1 MCVEEFDLANSRFD
15 ASIRSRSEVLPPQR
29 LAPAQK
35 AVVFFGLAEESTATP
50 EFLEFLRT
58 LFQFAVMSEKILIVE
73 DELDVAELLA
83 HHLRGEGFAVD
94 IVSNGRAALA
104 AVNNQPPALIVLDLM
119 LPEISGLD
127 LCRMIKSNP
136 GTRNLPIVMLSARI
150 EEIDRVL
157 GFELGADDYVVK
169 PFSPRE
175 LVLRIRAILRRLSQ
189 DKEKA
194 LLCVGDLVLDRSR
207 HEVRAA
213 DRVIDCT
220 ATEFKLLAVLM
231 ERQGRV
237 QDRDRLLS
245 DVWGYDSVIDTRT
258 VDTHMRRLRDK
269 LGPHGSYI
277 ETIRGFGYRLAPQEG
292 T

>member
-1 MCVEEFDLANSRFD
+1 M
-15 ASIRSRSEVLPPQR
+15 
-29 LAPAQK
+29 
-35 AVVFFGLAEESTATP
+35 
-50 EFLEFLRT
+50 
-58 LFQFAVMSEKILIVE
+58 MSEKIMIVE
-73 DELDVAELLA
+73 DEIDVAEMLA
-83 HHLRGEGFAVD
+83 HHLRGEGFSVE
-94 IVSNGRAALA
+94 IFTNGRVSLS
-104 AVNNQPPALIVLDLM
+104 AVKSQPPALIVLDLM

-136 GTRNLPIVMLSARI
+136 GTSSVPIVMLSARI

-175 LVLRIRAILRRLSQ
+175 MVLRIRAILRRLSQ
-189 DKEKA
+189 DKEQV
-194 LLCVGDLVLDRSR
+194 LLRVGELVLDRSR
-207 HEVRAA
+207 HEVKAA
-213 DRVIDCT
+213 ERVIDCT
-220 ATEFKLLAVLM
+220 ATEFKLLAILM

-237 QDRDRLLS
+237 QERDRLLT

-277 ETIRGFGYRLAPQEG
+277 ETIRGFGYRLAPQEER
-292 T
+292 

>member
-1 MCVEEFDLANSRFD
+1 
-15 ASIRSRSEVLPPQR
+15 
-29 LAPAQK
+29 
-35 AVVFFGLAEESTATP
+35 
-50 EFLEFLRT
+50 
-58 LFQFAVMSEKILIVE
+58 MSEKILIVE

-83 HHLRGEGFAVD
+83 HHLRKEGFAVA
-94 IVSNGRAALA
+94 IVGTGRAAFA
-104 AVNNQPPALIVLDLM
+104 AVKNESPALIVLDLM

-136 GTRNLPIVMLSARI
+136 ETENVPILMLSARI

-189 DKEKA
+189 DREQE
-194 LLCVGDLVLDRSR
+194 LLRVGELVLDRSR

-213 DRVIDCT
+213 NRVIDCT
-220 ATEFKLLAVLM
+220 ATEFKLLAILM
-231 ERQGRV
+231 EREGRV
-237 QDRDRLLS
+237 QERDRLLT

-277 ETIRGFGYRLAPQEG
+277 ETIRGFGYRLASQKLV
-292 T
+292 

>member
-1 MCVEEFDLANSRFD
+1 
-15 ASIRSRSEVLPPQR
+15 
-29 LAPAQK
+29 
-35 AVVFFGLAEESTATP
+35 
-50 EFLEFLRT
+50 
-58 LFQFAVMSEKILIVE
+58 MSEKILIVE
-73 DELDVAELLA
+73 DEIDVAELLA
-83 HHLRGEGFAVD
+83 HHLRGEGFSVE
-94 IVSNGRAALA
+94 IVTNGRIALA
-104 AVNNQPPALIVLDLM
+104 AVKAQTPALIVLDLM

-136 GTRNLPIVMLSARI
+136 VTRNVPIVMLSARI

-189 DKEKA
+189 DKEEV
-194 LLCVGDLVLDRSR
+194 LLRVGALVLDRSR

-213 DRVIDCT
+213 ERVIDCT
-220 ATEFKLLAVLM
+220 ATEFKLLAILM

-237 QDRDRLLS
+237 QERDRLLT

-269 LGPHGSYI
+269 LGTHGSYI
-277 ETIRGFGYRLAPQEG
+277 ETIRGFGYRLAPQEE

>member
-1 MCVEEFDLANSRFD
+1 M
-15 ASIRSRSEVLPPQR
+15 
-29 LAPAQK
+29 
-35 AVVFFGLAEESTATP
+35 
-50 EFLEFLRT
+50 
-58 LFQFAVMSEKILIVE
+58 MSEKILIVE
-73 DELDVAELLA
+73 DEVDVAELLA
-83 HHLRGEGFAVD
+83 HHLRGEGFSVE
-94 IVSNGRAALA
+94 IVTNGRTAFA
-104 AVNNQPPALIVLDLM
+104 AVKTQPPALIVLDLM

-136 GTRNLPIVMLSARI
+136 ATRNVPIVMLSARI

-189 DKEKA
+189 DKEEV
-194 LLCVGDLVLDRSR
+194 LLRVGELVLDRSR
-207 HEVRAA
+207 HEVKAA
-213 DRVIDCT
+213 ERMIECT
-220 ATEFKLLAVLM
+220 ATEFKLLAILM

-237 QDRDRLLS
+237 QERDRLLT

-269 LGPHGSYI
+269 LGPYGSYI
-277 ETIRGFGYRLAPQEG
+277 ETVRGFGYRLAPQQG
-292 T
+292 S

>member
-1 MCVEEFDLANSRFD
+1 M
-15 ASIRSRSEVLPPQR
+15 
-29 LAPAQK
+29 
-35 AVVFFGLAEESTATP
+35 
-50 EFLEFLRT
+50 
-58 LFQFAVMSEKILIVE
+58 MSEKILIVE
-73 DELDVAELLA
+73 DEIDVAELLA
-83 HHLRGEGFAVD
+83 HHLRGEGFSIE
-94 IVSNGRAALA
+94 IVTNGRTALT
-104 AVNNQPPALIVLDLM
+104 AVKSQTPALIVLDLM

-136 GTRNLPIVMLSARI
+136 GTSNVPIVMLSARI

-189 DKEKA
+189 DKEQV
-194 LLCVGDLVLDRSR
+194 LLRVGDLVLDRSR
-207 HEVRAA
+207 HEVKAA
-213 DRVIDCT
+213 ERVIDCT
-220 ATEFKLLAVLM
+220 ATEFKLLAILM

-237 QDRDRLLS
+237 QERDRLLT

-269 LGPHGSYI
+269 LGSHGSYI
-277 ETIRGFGYRLAPQEG
+277 ETIRGFGYRLAPQEEM
-292 T
+292 

>member
-1 MCVEEFDLANSRFD
+1 
-15 ASIRSRSEVLPPQR
+15 
-29 LAPAQK
+29 
-35 AVVFFGLAEESTATP
+35 
-50 EFLEFLRT
+50 
-58 LFQFAVMSEKILIVE
+58 MSEKILIVE
-73 DELDVAELLA
+73 DEQDVAELLA
-83 HHLRGEGFAVD
+83 HHLRKEGFAVA
-94 IVSNGRAALA
+94 IVGTGRAAFA
-104 AVNNQPPALIVLDLM
+104 AVKNESPALIVLDLM

-136 GTRNLPIVMLSARI
+136 ETENVPILMLSARI

-189 DKEKA
+189 DRERE
-194 LLCVGDLVLDRSR
+194 LLRVGELVLDRSR

-213 DRVIDCT
+213 NRVIDCT
-220 ATEFKLLAVLM
+220 ATEFKLLALLM
-231 ERQGRV
+231 EREGRV
-237 QDRDRLLS
+237 QERDRLLT
-245 DVWGYDSVIDTRT
+245 DVWGYDSIIDTRT

-277 ETIRGFGYRLAPQEG
+277 ETIRGFGYRLALQKPV
-292 T
+292 

>member
-1 MCVEEFDLANSRFD
+1 M
-15 ASIRSRSEVLPPQR
+15 
-29 LAPAQK
+29 
-35 AVVFFGLAEESTATP
+35 
-50 EFLEFLRT
+50 
-58 LFQFAVMSEKILIVE
+58 MSEKILIVE
-73 DELDVAELLA
+73 DEIDVAELLA
-83 HHLRGEGFAVD
+83 HHLRGEGFSVE
-94 IVSNGRAALA
+94 IVTNGRTALT
-104 AVNNQPPALIVLDLM
+104 AVKSQTPALIVLDLM

-136 GTRNLPIVMLSARI
+136 GTSHVPIVMLSARI

-189 DKEKA
+189 DKEQV
-194 LLCVGDLVLDRSR
+194 LLRVGDLVLDRSR
-207 HEVRAA
+207 HEVKAA
-213 DRVIDCT
+213 ERVIDCT
-220 ATEFKLLAVLM
+220 ATEFKLLAILM

-237 QDRDRLLS
+237 QERDRLLT

-269 LGPHGSYI
+269 LGSHGSYI
-277 ETIRGFGYRLAPQEG
+277 ETIRGFGYRLAPQEEM
-292 T
+292 

>member
-1 MCVEEFDLANSRFD
+1 M
-15 ASIRSRSEVLPPQR
+15 P
-29 LAPAQK
+29 
-35 AVVFFGLAEESTATP
+35 
-50 EFLEFLRT
+50 
-58 LFQFAVMSEKILIVE
+58 EKILIVE
-73 DELDVAELLA
+73 DEIDVADLLA
-83 HHLRGEGFAVD
+83 HHLRGEGFSVE
-94 IVSNGRAALA
+94 IVNNGRAALPT
-104 AVNNQPPALIVLDLM
+104 VKSQPPTLVVLDLM

-127 LCRMIKSNP
+127 LCRMIKSDPRTNKI
-136 GTRNLPIVMLSARI
+136 PIIMLSART

-175 LVLRIRAILRRLSQ
+175 FVLRIRAILRRLSQ
-189 DKEKA
+189 DKEQV
-194 LLCVGDLVLDRSR
+194 LLRAGDLVLDRSR
-207 HEVRAA
+207 HEVKAA

-220 ATEFKLLAVLM
+220 ATEFKLLAILM

-269 LGPHGSYI
+269 LGSHGSLHRDHSRIWLPVGAAGGDVRAGKRFVSELSPERNMIVTMCWSSHVRWYSLRPVASPDFTLEKVLNLI
-277 ETIRGFGYRLAPQEG
+277 KTRE
-292 T
+292 

>member
-1 MCVEEFDLANSRFD
+1 
-15 ASIRSRSEVLPPQR
+15 
-29 LAPAQK
+29 
-35 AVVFFGLAEESTATP
+35 
-50 EFLEFLRT
+50 
-58 LFQFAVMSEKILIVE
+58 MSEKILIVE
-73 DELDVAELLA
+73 DEIDVADLLG
-83 HHLRGEGFAVD
+83 HHLRAEGFSVEVAN
-94 IVSNGRAALA
+94 NGRVAFTSIK
-104 AVNNQPPALIVLDLM
+104 NQPPALIVLDLM
-119 LPEISGLD
+119 LPEISGLE

-136 GTRNLPIVMLSARI
+136 GTNRLPVVMLSARI

-189 DKEKA
+189 DNERV
-194 LLCVGDLVLDRSR
+194 LLRVGDLVLDRTR

-237 QDRDRLLS
+237 QERDRLLT

-269 LGPHGSYI
+269 LGSHGSYI
-277 ETIRGFGYRLAPQEG
+277 ETVRGFGYRLAPQGEH
-292 T
+292 

>member
-1 MCVEEFDLANSRFD
+1 
-15 ASIRSRSEVLPPQR
+15 
-29 LAPAQK
+29 
-35 AVVFFGLAEESTATP
+35 
-50 EFLEFLRT
+50 
-58 LFQFAVMSEKILIVE
+58 MSEKILIVE
-73 DELDVAELLA
+73 DEPDVAELLA
-83 HHLRGEGFAVD
+83 HHLRKEGFAVA
-94 IVSNGRAALA
+94 IVGTGRAAFA
-104 AVNNQPPALIVLDLM
+104 AVKNESPALIVLDLM

-136 GTRNLPIVMLSARI
+136 ETENVPILMLSARI

-189 DKEKA
+189 DREQV
-194 LLCVGDLVLDRSR
+194 LLRVGELVLDRSR

-213 DRVIDCT
+213 NRVIDCT
-220 ATEFKLLAVLM
+220 ATEFKLLAILM
-231 ERQGRV
+231 EREGRV
-237 QDRDRLLS
+237 QERDRLLS
-245 DVWGYDSVIDTRT
+245 DVWGYDSIIDTRT

-277 ETIRGFGYRLAPQEG
+277 ETIRGFGYRLALQKPV
-292 T
+292 

>member
-1 MCVEEFDLANSRFD
+1 MSA
-15 ASIRSRSEVLPPQR
+15 
-29 LAPAQK
+29 
-35 AVVFFGLAEESTATP
+35 
-50 EFLEFLRT
+50 
-58 LFQFAVMSEKILIVE
+58 LFPVMSEKILIVE
-73 DELDVAELLA
+73 DEIDVAELLG
-83 HHLRGEGFAVD
+83 HHLRGEGFSVEVAN
-94 IVSNGRAALA
+94 NGRAAFT
-104 AVNNQPPALIVLDLM
+104 VIKNQPPALIVLDLM
-119 LPEISGLD
+119 LPEISGLE

-136 GTRNLPIVMLSARI
+136 VTSHVPVVMLSART

-189 DKEKA
+189 DEE
-194 LLCVGDLVLDRSR
+194 LLRVGDLVLDRSR

-237 QDRDRLLS
+237 QERDRLLT

-277 ETIRGFGYRLAPQEG
+277 ETIRGFGYRLAPQGEA
-292 T
+292 

>member
-1 MCVEEFDLANSRFD
+1 M
-15 ASIRSRSEVLPPQR
+15 
-29 LAPAQK
+29 
-35 AVVFFGLAEESTATP
+35 
-50 EFLEFLRT
+50 
-58 LFQFAVMSEKILIVE
+58 MSEKILIVE
-73 DELDVAELLA
+73 DEMDVAELLA
-83 HHLRGEGFAVD
+83 HHLRGEGFSVE
-94 IVSNGRAALA
+94 IVTNGRTALT
-104 AVNNQPPALIVLDLM
+104 AVKSQTPALIVLDLM

-136 GTRNLPIVMLSARI
+136 GTSHVPIVMLSARI

-189 DKEKA
+189 DKEQV
-194 LLCVGDLVLDRSR
+194 LLRVGDLVLDRSR
-207 HEVRAA
+207 HEVKAA
-213 DRVIDCT
+213 ERVIDCT
-220 ATEFKLLAVLM
+220 ATEFKLLAILM

-237 QDRDRLLS
+237 QERDRLLT

-269 LGPHGSYI
+269 LGSHGSYI
-277 ETIRGFGYRLAPQEG
+277 ETIRGFGYRLAPQEEM
-292 T
+292 

>member
-1 MCVEEFDLANSRFD
+1 M
-15 ASIRSRSEVLPPQR
+15 
-29 LAPAQK
+29 
-35 AVVFFGLAEESTATP
+35 
-50 EFLEFLRT
+50 
-58 LFQFAVMSEKILIVE
+58 MSEKILIVE
-73 DELDVAELLA
+73 DEIDVAELLG
-83 HHLRGEGFAVD
+83 HHLRGEGFSVE
-94 IVSNGRAALA
+94 IVTNGRTAFA
-104 AVNNQPPALIVLDLM
+104 AVKTQPPALIVLDLM

-136 GTRNLPIVMLSARI
+136 ATRNVPIVMLSARI

-189 DKEKA
+189 DQQEI
-194 LLCVGDLVLDRSR
+194 LLRVGELVLDRSR

-213 DRVIDCT
+213 ERVVDCT
-220 ATEFKLLAVLM
+220 ATEFKLLAILM

-237 QDRDRLLS
+237 QERDRLLT

-269 LGPHGSYI
+269 LGPYGSYI
-277 ETIRGFGYRLAPQEG
+277 ETIRGFGYRLAPQEEA
-292 T
+292 

>member
-1 MCVEEFDLANSRFD
+1 
-15 ASIRSRSEVLPPQR
+15 
-29 LAPAQK
+29 
-35 AVVFFGLAEESTATP
+35 
-50 EFLEFLRT
+50 
-58 LFQFAVMSEKILIVE
+58 MSERILIVE
-73 DELDVAELLA
+73 DEIDVADLLA
-83 HHLRGEGFAVD
+83 HHLRNEGFSVE
-94 IVSNGRAALA
+94 IVTNGRVALS
-104 AVNNQPPALIVLDLM
+104 AVKNQPPALVVLDLM

-127 LCRMIKSNP
+127 LCRMMKSNP
-136 GTRNLPIVMLSARI
+136 GTDRVPIVMLSART

-175 LVLRIRAILRRLSQ
+175 LMLRIRAILRRLSR
-189 DKEKA
+189 DKEQI
-194 LLCVGDLVLDRSR
+194 LLRVGELVLDRSR

-220 ATEFKLLAVLM
+220 ATEFKLLAILM

-237 QDRDRLLS
+237 QERDRLLS

-269 LGPHGSYI
+269 LGSHGSYI
-277 ETIRGFGYRLAPQEG
+277 ETIRGFGYRLAPQEQ